1 MLNVFAYL
9 LLCSGLA
16 APTTSERNVDAVE
29 IFYCDFSHAHKW
41 DENYDSWPDLW
52 RRQQGP
58 GLPHYVKVAM
68 EDDETAV
75 AGRCLTVKLNGGG
88 AVVNSPAVAIS
99 DKFSYYAEVRLRG
112 ENVKFSRACVRIDFC
127 DEQRKVLESSTSR
140 WYQNTTAWEQIE
152 IGPVD
157 ITHPD
162 VRLAIITLVVEAG
175 EHVDL
180 KGTFS
185 ISDIWLARMPRMTVK
200 TNSPFNVYDNVKKV
214 VVTCDLSGIREQNP
228 DIRFQ
233 LLDASSTKLD
243 DNTVRM
249 QGTLITEKL
258 SSASD
263 MINEDRSIPLPAG
276 YSGSTNWQ
284 PPIKD
289 YGFYRVIV
297 SMQTAQGTLDKR
309 EVSIAVVPH
318 LETDAR
324 GEFGWSLAGDEIPL
338 NFEQLNVLLP
348 QTGVSW
354 VKLPV
359 WYGAS
364 EIERGEELVLFTEQL
379 AAKDID
385 VVGVLDHP
393 PTDLDFGK
401 EIPADASIAD
411 LLSNVDSSVWLPS
424 LDEVLT
430 RLSLRVRW
438 WQLGTDEDTSYAHF
452 PNGEK
457 EVESLRDMLFR
468 FGQDVSLGLGWPWL
482 EAAPSQNRATWDFEQ
497 MSADPP
503 LTGDELATY
512 LKLPP
517 REGVVRW
524 TLVEPLRRGDYNLET
539 RTQDLVQQ
547 MISAKINGASAIFA
561 AKPFDDEAGLMT
573 NVGTPG
579 DLLLPWRT
587 TASLLSGT
595 KYLGSIPLPGGSE
608 NRLFQAHDGTVVM
621 VLWNQQPRQET
632 VPQGDSISVI
642 DVWGRS
648 EIPAVKDRRQVIEV
662 TELPKFVVGL
672 NGSVARMGME
682 AKLAKTDIPSVFGLA
697 HANSIEIENTFRQ
710 GIGGTV
716 KIIGPEGWQIV
727 PDKIDFKLAIGEKA
741 KRPFQ
746 IFLPFDATSGS
757 TPIRIDFDVVA
768 EKPYRFS
775 IYREVNVGDKEIELE
790 VNTRL
795 QEDGILVI
803 EQRMINRGATPV
815 DFKCLLNAS
824 SVNRKQQ
831 RMQVFQLTNGWD
843 SKTYKY
849 IDGEDLLG
857 EELYLKVEEQGGQRR
872 VLNYRFTVEQ

>member
-9 LLCSGLA
+9 LFCCGLA
-16 APTTSERNVDAVE
+16 APTTEERNVDAVQ
-29 IFYCDFSHAHKW
+29 IFYCDFGIKW
-41 DENYDSWPDLW
+41 DVNFDSWPDLW
-52 RRQQGP
+52 KRQQGP
-58 GLPHYVKVAM
+58 QLPHYVKVAM
-68 EDDETAV
+68 EDDETAI

-88 AVVNSPAVAIS
+88 VVVNSPAVAIS
-99 DKFSYYAEVRLRG
+99 DKFKYVAQVRLRG
-112 ENVKFSRACVRIDFC
+112 QQVRDSRAQIRIDFC
-127 DEQRKVLESSTSR
+127 DEQRNVLESSTSS
-140 WYQNTTAWEQIE
+140 WYQNTNDWEQID
-152 IGPVD
+152 IGPVV
-157 ITHPD
+157 ISHPD
-162 VRLAIITLVVEAG
+162 VRLAIITLVVEEG

-185 ISDIWLARMPRMTVK
+185 ISDIWLARMPRMSVT
-200 TNSPFNVYDNVKKV
+200 TNSSFNVYDNAKKV
-214 VVTCDLSGIREQNP
+214 VVTCNLSGIREQDP

-233 LLDASSTKLD
+233 LFDASSKKLD
-243 DNTVRM
+243 DNTLQMR
-249 QGTLITEKL
+249 GTLITEVN
-258 SSASD
+258 SSASV
-263 MINEDRSIPLPAG
+263 MINADRSISLPAG
-276 YSGSTNWQ
+276 YAGSSDWQ

-289 YGFYRVIV
+289 YGFYRVVV
-297 SMQTAQGTLDKR
+297 SMHTAQGTPLDEQ
-309 EVSIAVVPH
+309 EVSIAVVPPIK
-318 LETDAR
+318 TATR

-338 NFEQLNVLLP
+338 NFEQLNRLLP
-348 QTGVSW
+348 RTGVSW

-364 EIERGEELVLFTEQL
+364 EIERGEELVMFTEQL

-393 PTDLDFGK
+393 PADLDFGK
-401 EIPADASIAD
+401 EVPADASIAD

-438 WQLGTDEDTSYAHF
+438 WQLGTDDDTSYAHF

-457 EVESLRDMLFR
+457 EVQKLREMLFR

-482 EAAPSQNRATWDFEQ
+482 EAAPTQTRATWDFEQ

-503 LTGDELATY
+503 LTGDELANY
-512 LKLPP
+512 LSLPT

-524 TLVEPLRRGDYNLET
+524 TLVQPLKRGDYSLET

-547 MISAKINGASAIFA
+547 MLSAKINGASVIFA

-573 NVGTPG
+573 NVGTPS

-595 KYLGSIPLPGGSE
+595 EYLGSIPLPGGSE
-608 NRLFQAHDGTVVM
+608 NRLFQAPDGTVVM

-632 VPQGDSISVI
+632 VYQVDSLSVI

-648 EIPAVKDRRQVIEV
+648 ETPVVKDNRHMIEV
-662 TELPKFVVGL
+662 TALPKFVVGL
-672 NGSVARMGME
+672 NGSVTRMGMG
-682 AKLAKTDIPSVFGLA
+682 AKLAKTDIPSVFELA
-697 HANSIEIENTFRQ
+697 HGNSIEIENTFQQ
-710 GIGGTV
+710 GIGGTI
-716 KIIGPEGWQIV
+716 KIVGPERWQIV

-768 EKPYRFS
+768 ERPYRFS
-775 IYREVNVGDKEIELE
+775 IYRDLNVGDKDIELE
-790 VNTRL
+790 LNTRL
-795 QEDGILVI
+795 QEDGTLVV
-803 EQRMINRGATPV
+803 EQRMLNRDNKPI
-815 DFKCLLNAS
+815 DFKCLLYAPG
-824 SVNRKQQ
+824 RRQQ

-843 SKTYKY
+843 TKTYSY
-849 IDGEDLLG
+849 VDGEELLG
-857 EELYLKVEEQGGQRR
+857 EELLLKVEEQGGQRR